1 MLYFGLTNALFML
14 RFALSSEQR
23 LRQQSYFLVL
33 IGLFLFSS
41 FRYMVGCDWSGYYNQ
56 YLIAENIDWSY
67 VINSREPIWWTLLWW
82 IRDMGLP
89 YPVVNIVSSAVFF
102 IGVHI
107 LARRQ
112 PDPLGFMVLMFPIL
126 IINMPMSTIR
136 QGAAIGLVCIAF
148 AAFIDRRQIWFAFW
162 VVIAAG
168 WHTSALI
175 FLLLLP
181 VATGKY
187 TKSRLAML
195 AILAIPGTLL
205 LASGETAEIASSRY
219 IGTGKEAFGAVFRLG
234 LLGLSTLY
242 FFLFVR
248 EKWMRTFP
256 HDYNLASIGAI
267 GMGLTFL
274 LLPIS
279 SIIGDRLG
287 YYFIP
292 IQAIIFARIQYLPF
306 RFNHSLHS
314 ALPYAGLLLF
324 FFVWT
329 QYSEHFQQ
337 CFIPYKSWLF
347 GFPGGNS
354 SGI

>member
-14 RFALSSEQR
+14 RFALSSEQK

-41 FRYMVGCDWSGYYNQ
+41 FRYMVGCDWPGYYNQ

-67 VINSREPIWWTLLWW
+67 VIDSREPIWWTLLWW

-112 PDPLGFMVLMFPIL
+112 PDPLGFMVLLFPIL

-148 AAFIDRRQIWFAFW
+148 AAFIDRRQVWFTFW

-168 WHTSALI
+168 WHSSALI

-256 HDYNLASIGAI
+256 HDYSLASIGAI
-267 GMGLTFL
+267 GMGLSL
-274 LLPIS
+274 LIFPIS
-279 SIIGDRLG
+279 SVIGDRLG

-292 IQAIIFARIQYLPF
+292 VQAIIFARLPYLPF
-306 RFNHSLHS
+306 RLNHSLHS
-314 ALPYAGLLLF
+314 ALPYVGLLLF
-324 FFVWT
+324 FFVWA
-329 QYSEHFQQ
+329 QYSELFQQ
-337 CFIPYKSWLF
+337 CFIPYSSWLF

>member
-1 MLYFGLTNALFML
+1 MLYFGLSSALFML
-14 RFALSSEQR
+14 RFALASLQGLHR
-23 LRQQSYFLVL
+23 QSYFLVL
-33 IGLFLFSS
+33 IGLFLFSA
-41 FRYMVGCDWSGYYNQ
+41 FRYAVGCDWSGYYNQ
-56 YLIAENIDWSY
+56 YLVAKNIDWSY
-67 VINSREPIWWTLLWW
+67 ITNPREPIWWAFLGWV
-82 IRDMGLP
+82 RDMGLP
-89 YPVVNIVSSAVFF
+89 YPVVNIVSSLIFF
-102 IGVHI
+102 IGVHV

-112 PDPLGFMVLMFPIL
+112 PDPLGFLVLLFPIL

-148 AAFIDRRQIWFAFW
+148 AAFIDRRPIWFALW
-162 VVIAAG
+162 VVLAAG
-168 WHTSALI
+168 WHSSALI

-181 VATGKY
+181 VATGRY
-187 TKSRLAML
+187 TKSRLAMA

-219 IGTGKEAFGAVFRLG
+219 IGGGKEAFGAVFRLG
-234 LLGLSTLY
+234 LLGLSSLY

-256 HDYNLASIGAI
+256 QDFSLASIGAI
-267 GMGLTFL
+267 SMGLTFL

-279 SIIGDRLG
+279 SVIGDRLG

-292 IQAIIFARIQYLPF
+292 IQTIIFARIQYLPF

-314 ALPYAGLLLF
+314 ALPYAALLLF